1 VNYPSITSATVYAKD
16 VLIESGATLTM
27 GAGGIL
33 NVTGNIINNG
43 TFTAGSGSVI
53 LNGAVAQTISGNAP
67 TFNNLTINNTSGG
80 VTSSVAT
87 TVLGTLTLTS
97 GKLNIQGVTL
107 TIGSSTTDGTISG
120 GGSTSYI
127 VAYDAGSTIGYVKH
141 FVNANNVLHSYPI
154 GDLTNYVPLTFTLTA
169 NSGLSGAYFSV
180 YTKNVKV
187 PGLNASFSSY
197 LQRFWEG
204 VPNGMTSPTYTI
216 SYVYA
221 DSDISG
227 SETNLKPIKKSG
239 VNWYKPSGAT
249 FTTGQTQGTS
259 TLDATT
265 NTLTWSGLTTF
276 STYSGA
282 GDQVVA
288 LPIETVEFKGQ
299 KTTIGNK
306 LEWKTV
312 SENQSDYFTIEKT
325 TDGQTFEIVGKV
337 DGAGSSNKV
346 VDYELIDANF
356 INGIN
361 YYRLVRTN
369 YDGLI
374 LKTDLISIDNR
385 IVEGKTKTVA
395 FETNI
400 LGQEINEFYRG
411 LVIIV
416 YTDGSSM
423 KVIR

>member
-1 VNYPSITSATVYAKD
+1 
-16 VLIESGATLTM
+16 
-27 GAGGIL
+27 
-33 NVTGNIINNG
+33 
-43 TFTAGSGSVI
+43 
-53 LNGAVAQTISGNAP
+53 
-67 TFNNLTINNTSGG
+67 
-80 VTSSVAT
+80 
-87 TVLGTLTLTS
+87 
-97 GKLNIQGVTL
+97 
-107 TIGSSTTDGTISG
+107 
-120 GGSTSYI
+120 
-127 VAYDAGSTIGYVKH
+127 
-141 FVNANNVLHSYPI
+141 
-154 GDLTNYVPLTFTLTA
+154 
-169 NSGLSGAYFSV
+169 V

-216 SYVYA
+216 SYVYT

-325 TDGQTFEIVGKV
+325 IDGQTFEIVGKV

-374 LKTDLISIDNR
+374 LKTDFISIDNR
-385 IVEGKTKTVA
+385 IAEGTTKTVA
-395 FETNI
+395 YETNI